1 MSYPMSDKRPPTII
15 DMTPEGEFR
24 DPPPPPAPRGF
35 EGFVSRLGGAAMLV
49 ALSAGGLL
57 MAAVALVAIGV
68 LLPIVLA
75 AGAIGAITLW
85 WRMRKA
91 RARGEGTII
100 ITQFDR
106 RDG

>member
-1 MSYPMSDKRPPTII
+1 MSDKRPPIII

-24 DPPPPPAPRGF
+24 DPPAPPARRGLDHLL
-35 EGFVSRLGGAAMLV
+35 GRLGSVAMLV

-57 MAAVALVAIGV
+57 LAALALLAIGV

-75 AGAIGAITLW
+75 AGTIGALTLW
-85 WRMRKA
+85 WRLRKA
-91 RARGEGTII
+91 RSNGDHSII
-100 ITQFDR
+100 VTRFDR

>member
-1 MSYPMSDKRPPTII
+1 MSDTRPPIII

-24 DPPPPPAPRGF
+24 DPPPPQPRRGLDRLLA
-35 EGFVSRLGGAAMLV
+35 RLGGVAILV

-57 MAAVALVAIGV
+57 LAALALLAIGV

-75 AGAIGAITLW
+75 AGAIGALTLW
-85 WRMRKA
+85 WRSRKA
-91 RARGEGTII
+91 RSIGEDTIT
-100 ITQFDR
+100 ITRSDR

>member
-1 MSYPMSDKRPPTII
+1 MSDKRPPIII

-35 EGFVSRLGGAAMLV
+35 ERVLARLVGMALLV

-57 MAAVALVAIGV
+57 LAALALVAVGV
-68 LLPIVLA
+68 LLPILLA
-75 AGAIGAITLW
+75 TGAIGATTIW
-85 WRMRKA
+85 WRLRKA
-91 RARGEGTII
+91 RARGESTII

-106 RDG
+106 RER

>member
-1 MSYPMSDKRPPTII
+1 MSQRMSEKRPPIII

-35 EGFVSRLGGAAMLV
+35 EGFLSRLGGVAMLV

-57 MAAVALVAIGV
+57 LAAVALVAIGV

-75 AGAIGAITLW
+75 AGAIGAITIW
-85 WRMRKA
+85 WRLRKA
-91 RARGEGTII
+91 RARGESTII

-106 RDG
+106 RER

>member
-1 MSYPMSDKRPPTII
+1 MTQPMSDKRPPIII

-35 EGFVSRLGGAAMLV
+35 ERVLARLGGVAMLV
-49 ALSAGGLL
+49 ALAAGGLL
-57 MAAVALVAIGV
+57 LTALALLAIGV

-85 WRMRKA
+85 WRLRQA
-91 RARGEGTII
+91 RARGESAII
-100 ITQFDR
+100 ITHIDR

>member
-1 MSYPMSDKRPPTII
+1 MSDKRPPIII

-24 DPPPPPAPRGF
+24 DPPAPPARRGLDHLLA
-35 EGFVSRLGGAAMLV
+35 RLGSVAMLV

-57 MAAVALVAIGV
+57 LAALALLAIGV

-75 AGAIGAITLW
+75 AGAVGALTLW
-85 WRMRKA
+85 WRLRKA
-91 RARGEGTII
+91 RSMGDKTTII
-100 ITQFDR
+100 TRIDR

>member
-1 MSYPMSDKRPPTII
+1 MSYLMSDKRPPIII

-35 EGFVSRLGGAAMLV
+35 DGVLARLGGAAMLV
-49 ALSAGGLL
+49 ALAAGGLL
-57 MAAVALVAIGV
+57 LAAVALLAIGV
-68 LLPIVLA
+68 LLPIVLT

-91 RARGEGTII
+91 RARGESTII
-100 ITQFDR
+100 ITHIDR

>member
-1 MSYPMSDKRPPTII
+1 MSDKRPPIII

-35 EGFVSRLGGAAMLV
+35 EGFVTRLGGVAMLV

-57 MAAVALVAIGV
+57 LAAVALLAIGI

-75 AGAIGAITLW
+75 AGTIGAITIW

-91 RARGEGTII
+91 RARGESTII
-100 ITQFDR
+100 ITHIGR
-106 RDG
+106 REG

>member
-1 MSYPMSDKRPPTII
+1 MSDKRPPIII

-24 DPPPPPAPRGF
+24 DPPPTQPRRGLDRLLA
-35 EGFVSRLGGAAMLV
+35 RLGSVAILV

-57 MAAVALVAIGV
+57 LAALALLAIGV

-75 AGAIGAITLW
+75 AGAIGALTLW
-85 WRMRKA
+85 WRSRKA
-91 RARGEGTII
+91 RSIGEDTIT
-100 ITQFDR
+100 ITRSDR